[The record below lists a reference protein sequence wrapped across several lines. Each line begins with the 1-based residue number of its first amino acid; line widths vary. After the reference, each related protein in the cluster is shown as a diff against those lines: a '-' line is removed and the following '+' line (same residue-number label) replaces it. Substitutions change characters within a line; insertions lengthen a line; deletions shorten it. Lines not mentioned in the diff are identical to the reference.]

1 MAGGFNGM
9 PLGSFS
15 GRGADFQPFQF
26 ILEQRRLAAQAEAQ
40 RRQQAAAQ
48 QQSFVMALMQKKQQE
63 AELAQQAQQFQASQQ
78 ARAAEKQMAAEQ
90 FRAEQQRLRDA
101 EQAQLELRKLGEQRA
116 AKESNQRSLDRQAE
130 IDSEAAKRG
139 LQAKGA
145 EAMTWVE
152 TQAAPV
158 LATNIERLGDPLK
171 ALDATEA
178 WLIDAAQ
185 NDQDLQRR
193 AATIAQIR
201 AWRKN
206 KQDEIEGGERIKSTS
221 EYRAGLAADRA
232 EGRCLQSE
240 RDRANKIAKANKPIE
255 DEIERLQKRQATMA
269 AAAAAFKGQ
278 PEGKNLE
285 DEIAALDEKITALRA
300 KLQPL
305 E

>member
-1 MAGGFNGM
+1 MAGGFAGQ

-40 RRQQAAAQ
+40 RKQQAAAQ
-48 QQSFVMALMQKKQQE
+48 QQSFVMALMAKKQEE
-63 AELAQQAQQFQASQQ
+63 AQLAQQQAQFQASQQ
-78 ARAAEKQMAAEQ
+78 ARAAEKQMAVEQ
-90 FRAEQQRLRDA
+90 FRAEQNRLREA

-116 AKESNQRSLDRQAE
+116 AKQDEQRALDRKAE
-130 IDSEAAKRG
+130 MDADVAKRG

-178 WLIDAAQ
+178 WLLDAAQ
-185 NDQDLQRR
+185 NDQDMQRR
-193 AATIAQIR
+193 AATTAQIR

-206 KQDEIEGGERIKSTS
+206 KQDEIEGGERIKSAR
-221 EYRAGLAADRA
+221 EYRDLRNKASAEEADRKARADKNRTKIAAAKAELAGIQDDLKMWAEDLLDSPGNADIQTKIDDARKRRNELYQELAA
-232 EGRCLQSE
+232 
-240 RDRANKIAKANKPIE
+240 
-255 DEIERLQKRQATMA
+255 
-269 AAAAAFKGQ
+269 
-278 PEGKNLE
+278 LE
-285 DEIAALDEKITALRA
+285 
-300 KLQPL
+300 
-305 E
+305 